1 MHPLLTFAT
10 GLLAGIAGVRL
21 LKSAKAPDGLCHAT
35 ASLGEKTRDAAV
47 SGLTAIERS
56 SASLRGK
63 IAPAQDAQAAKTQ
76 PASKPAK
83 PRRARKPAPKKAAP
97 APETGGTEA

>member
-63 IAPAQDAQAAKTQ
+63 IAQDAQAAKTQ
-76 PASKPAK
+76 PAAKPAK